1 MAKIVFFTL
10 NNFQKEGG
18 GTIRMLGIINELA
31 KHNDE
36 IILMSN
42 IKDKSKVSPNVQH
55 IALETEFSPE
65 EKRKFQFL
73 LGAFGYSFL
82 NRAFSRQL
90 ESLGKSFSKLNSD
103 DKVIFFEYL
112 DNSIGYWLKKNNII
126 PSYINDIHGIA
137 SNEFIFQR
145 KKAKSLLSKLFLKV
159 KEKIAMAL
167 DKKVFND
174 AEAIIY
180 ASAAMDDYY
189 KNLYPSLRKKNNIFL
204 PYVLNNAN
212 VKAPDNRVIQKIK
225 ADWGITDSDFVFL
238 FAGAYKETGGIQD
251 LMLAFDKIA
260 PEFPEA
266 KLILVGD
273 GPTFENCKTLKESL
287 SSSERILQMGRQ
299 PYNYLS
305 SFQEIA
311 NVLVCPDRQ
320 NLFSDLIV
328 HVKYLDA
335 LISGKIVI
343 NGSFK
348 SVMEIN
354 SAKKLSLLFKPS
366 DIDDLGHKMKDS
378 IKHYVALSFEFSD
391 SKQYALDNLT
401 YSNYIQNLNSITH

>member
-31 KHNDE
+31 KHNDD
-36 IILMSN
+36 IVLMSN
-42 IKDKSKVSPNVQH
+42 ITDRSKVSKNVQH
-55 IALETEFSPE
+55 IALDIEFSPA

-82 NRAFSRQL
+82 NRTFSQQL
-90 ESLGKSFSKLNSD
+90 EVLRKSFSKINTT

-112 DNSIGYWLKKNNII
+112 DNSVAYWLTKNKII
-126 PSYINDIHGIA
+126 HSYINDIHGIA

-145 KKAKSLLSKLFLKV
+145 KKAKSLMSKLFLKI

-167 DKKVFND
+167 DKKVFSD

-180 ASAAMDDYY
+180 ASEAMDEYY
-189 KNLYPSLRKKNNIFL
+189 KKLYPSLKDKNNIYL

-225 ADWGITDSDFVFL
+225 ADWGIKDSDFVFL

-260 PEFPEA
+260 PEFPQA

-273 GPTFENCKTLKESL
+273 GPTFENCKILKELL
-287 SSSERILQMGRQ
+287 SSSDRILQMGRQ
-299 PYNYLS
+299 PYDYLS
-305 SFQEIA
+305 SFQELA

-348 SVMEIN
+348 SVMEVN
-354 SAKKLSLLFKPS
+354 SAKKLSLLFTPS
-366 DIDDLGHKMKDS
+366 DINDLSHKMKDS
-378 IKHYVALSFEFSD
+378 IKHYVALSLEFSG
-391 SKQYALDNLT
+391 SKQYTLNNLT

>member
-1 MAKIVFFTL
+1 
-10 NNFQKEGG
+10 
-18 GTIRMLGIINELA
+18 MLGIINELA
-31 KHNDE
+31 KHNDD
-36 IILMSN
+36 IVLMSN
-42 IKDKSKVSPNVQH
+42 ITDRSKVSKNVQH
-55 IALETEFSPE
+55 IALDIEFSPA

-82 NRAFSRQL
+82 NRTFSQQL
-90 ESLGKSFSKLNSD
+90 EVLRKSFSKINTT

-112 DNSIGYWLKKNNII
+112 DNSVAYWLTKNKII
-126 PSYINDIHGIA
+126 HSYINDIHGIA

-145 KKAKSLLSKLFLKV
+145 KKAKSLMSKLFLKI

-167 DKKVFND
+167 DKKVFSD

-180 ASAAMDDYY
+180 ASEAMDEYY
-189 KNLYPSLRKKNNIFL
+189 KKLYPSLKDKNNIYL

-225 ADWGITDSDFVFL
+225 ADWGIKDSDFVFL

-260 PEFPEA
+260 PEFPQA

-273 GPTFENCKTLKESL
+273 GPTFENCKILKESL
-287 SSSERILQMGRQ
+287 SSSDRILQMGRQ
-299 PYNYLS
+299 PYDYLS
-305 SFQEIA
+305 SFQELA

-348 SVMEIN
+348 SVMEVN
-354 SAKKLSLLFKPS
+354 SAKKLSLLFTPS
-366 DIDDLGHKMKDS
+366 DINDLSHKMKDS
-378 IKHYVALSFEFSD
+378 IKHYVALSLEFSG
-391 SKQYALDNLT
+391 SKQYTLNNLT

>member
-31 KHNDE
+31 KHNDD
-36 IILMSN
+36 IVLMSN
-42 IKDKSKVSPNVQH
+42 ITDRSKVSKNVQH
-55 IALETEFSPE
+55 IALDIEFSPA

-82 NRAFSRQL
+82 NRTFSQQL
-90 ESLGKSFSKLNSD
+90 EVLRKSFSKINTT

-112 DNSIGYWLKKNNII
+112 DNSVAYWLTKNKII
-126 PSYINDIHGIA
+126 HSYINDIHGIA

-145 KKAKSLLSKLFLKV
+145 KKAKSLMSKLFLKI

-167 DKKVFND
+167 DKKVFSD

-180 ASAAMDDYY
+180 ASEAMDEYY
-189 KNLYPSLRKKNNIFL
+189 KKLYPSLKDKNNIYL

-225 ADWGITDSDFVFL
+225 ADWGIKDSDFVFL

-260 PEFPEA
+260 PEFPQA

-273 GPTFENCKTLKESL
+273 GPTFENCKILKELL
-287 SSSERILQMGRQ
+287 SSSDRILQMGRQ
-299 PYNYLS
+299 PYDYLS
-305 SFQEIA
+305 SFQELA

-348 SVMEIN
+348 SVMEVN
-354 SAKKLSLLFKPS
+354 SAKKLSLLFTPS
-366 DIDDLGHKMKDS
+366 DINDLSHKMKDS
-378 IKHYVALSFEFSD
+378 IKHYVALSLEFSG
-391 SKQYALDNLT
+391 SKQYTLNNLT
-401 YSNYIQNLNSITH
+401 YSNYIQNLNSITN

>member
-1 MAKIVFFTL
+1 
-10 NNFQKEGG
+10 
-18 GTIRMLGIINELA
+18 MLGIINELA
-31 KHNDE
+31 KHNDD
-36 IILMSN
+36 IVLMSN
-42 IKDKSKVSPNVQH
+42 ITDRSKVSKNVQH
-55 IALETEFSPE
+55 IALDIEFSPA

-82 NRAFSRQL
+82 NRTFSQQL
-90 ESLGKSFSKLNSD
+90 EVLRKSFSKINTT

-112 DNSIGYWLKKNNII
+112 DNSVAYWLTKNKII
-126 PSYINDIHGIA
+126 HSYINDIHGIA

-145 KKAKSLLSKLFLKV
+145 KKAKSLMSKLFLKI

-167 DKKVFND
+167 DKKVFSD

-180 ASAAMDDYY
+180 ASEAMDEYY
-189 KNLYPSLRKKNNIFL
+189 KKLYPSLKNKNNIYL

-225 ADWGITDSDFVFL
+225 ADWGIKDSDFVFL

-260 PEFPEA
+260 PEFPQA

-273 GPTFENCKTLKESL
+273 GPTFENCKILKELL
-287 SSSERILQMGRQ
+287 SSSDRILQMGRQ
-299 PYNYLS
+299 PYDYLS
-305 SFQEIA
+305 SFQELA

-348 SVMEIN
+348 SVMEVN
-354 SAKKLSLLFKPS
+354 SAKKLSLLFTPS
-366 DIDDLGHKMKDS
+366 DINDLSHKMKDS
-378 IKHYVALSFEFSD
+378 IKHYVALSLEFSG
-391 SKQYALDNLT
+391 SKQYTLNNLT

>member
-31 KHNDE
+31 KHNDD
-36 IILMSN
+36 ILLMSN
-42 IKDKSKVSPNVQH
+42 ITDRSKVSMNVQH
-55 IALETEFSPE
+55 IALDIEFSPE

-82 NRAFSRQL
+82 NRTFSQQL
-90 ESLGKSFSKLNSD
+90 EVLRKSFSKINTA

-112 DNSIGYWLKKNNII
+112 DNSVAYWLTKNKII
-126 PSYINDIHGIA
+126 HSYINDIHGIA

-145 KKAKSLLSKLFLKV
+145 KKAKSLMSKLLLKI

-167 DKKVFND
+167 DKKVFSD

-180 ASAAMDDYY
+180 ASEAMDEYY
-189 KNLYPSLRKKNNIFL
+189 KKLYPSLKNKNNIYL

-212 VKAPDNRVIQKIK
+212 VKAPENRVIQKIK
-225 ADWGITDSDFVFL
+225 ADWGIKDSDFVFL

-260 PEFPEA
+260 PEFPQA
-266 KLILVGD
+266 QLILVGD
-273 GPTFENCKTLKESL
+273 GPTFENCKILKESL
-287 SSSERILQMGRQ
+287 SSSDRILQMGRQ
-299 PYNYLS
+299 PYDYLS
-305 SFQEIA
+305 SFQELA

-354 SAKKLSLLFKPS
+354 SEKKLSLLFTPS
-366 DIDDLGHKMKDS
+366 DINDLSHKMKDS
-378 IKHYVALSFEFSD
+378 IKHYDALSVEFSG

-401 YSNYIQNLNSITH
+401 YSNYIQNLNSITN